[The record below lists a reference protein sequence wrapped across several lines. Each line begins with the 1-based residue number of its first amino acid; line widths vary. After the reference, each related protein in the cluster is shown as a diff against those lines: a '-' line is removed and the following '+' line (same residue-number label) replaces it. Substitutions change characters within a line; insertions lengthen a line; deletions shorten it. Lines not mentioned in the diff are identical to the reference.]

1 MGFLD
6 VLFAAA
12 DIVSTLTDNDTH
24 FNVSCDT
31 LELFEIGTSWRGT
44 ARVHG
49 AGAHVRSQSVDF
61 STTVTMPSEDDYN
74 RTRRSILRDR
84 MLKWASETFSASGSL
99 PKEAIVL
106 NESENC
112 LSCEGYVKKVGNRWL
127 ITSSMKDAEYYGAYK
142 LYLEK
147 GGESI
152 GYEELEYLFKAP
164 TVGYVSSVDVH
175 DGF

>member
-6 VLFAAA
+6 FLLGAAEVIDA
-12 DIVSTLTDNDTH
+12 FTDHDTH
-24 FNVSCDT
+24 FKVTCDT
-31 LELFEIGTSWRGT
+31 LELFEIGTSWKGT

-49 AGAHVRSQSVDF
+49 AGTHVRTQTVNYT
-61 STTVTMPSEDDYN
+61 TTVTMPYEDNYN
-74 RTRRSILRDR
+74 RTKRSILRDR
-84 MLKWASETFSASGSL
+84 LRDWASKTFADGVML

-112 LSCEGYVKKVGNRWL
+112 LSCEGFVKQVGGQWI
-127 ITSSMKDAEYYGAYK
+127 ITTSVRDATYYGAYK
-142 LYLEK
+142 LFLTK
-147 GGESI
+147 GTENV

-164 TVGYVSSVDVH
+164 TVGYVSSVDVS

>member
-1 MGFLD
+1 MGFMDFLVGVMD
-6 VLFAAA
+6 VL
-12 DIVSTLTDNDTH
+12 TDHDTH
-24 FNVSCDT
+24 FKVSCDT
-31 LELFEIGTSWRGT
+31 LEIFEIGTTWKGT

-49 AGAHVRSQSVDF
+49 AGNHIRTEHVDF
-61 STTVTMPSEDDYN
+61 STTVTMPDEDDYN

-84 MLKWASETFSASGSL
+84 LRKWASETLANGTTL

-112 LSCEGYVKKVGNRWL
+112 LSCEGFVKQVGKKWV
-127 ITSSMKDAEYYGAYK
+127 ITTSMREAKYYGAYK
-142 LYLEK
+142 LFLSK
-147 GGESI
+147 NGEEL
-152 GYEELEYLFKAP
+152 GYEELEYFFKAP